1 MPKKE
6 FDHIPDSPKHKR
18 RSKRKMKK
26 KISNNDDSS
35 DDEFDTIEEFMDNTS
50 NITDMEVAEIQKQ
63 VSKIFPTKSKKDK
76 NRQLKNIKKYLN
88 KLKNKKQ
95 NVKLTIKE
103 KSKKNKKKKIEEDE
117 EDEEEDEEDDDEEE
131 EQEEDDDEEEEDEDD
146 DENEEEEITDAL
158 KNSMKF
164 NIIFSDPMGGG
175 AESEWIKELYKAYEE
190 EYDED
195 DEDYDPNEDNSQED
209 DYCTSDE
216 EDNIINKKKS
226 KYKKGDT
233 VEVKVKGWD
242 KFYKGKIVK
251 VNEKKNKEK
260 KKKFYTYNIK
270 LDEDENDDENEY
282 EIVKNVKSDRIKG
295 FDKES
300 MEYKQIIDEFK
311 ELIKTKKGKSKKA
324 YQQKLDKL
332 VKTNEKREK
341 KIKMKKEKQRKTK
354 NFKKFR
360 KMLREKNTMNDYNY
374 FKKLNSTQQTVIIKK
389 LEEIHK
395 HTNVEKPY
403 RLQLVEADI
412 PVVYKANA
420 MKKINSLEFIDPGN
434 GEYYKI
440 KNWVDTFMRIP
451 FNKYNSLPISIDD
464 GVDKCQEFMENAKK
478 TLDNA
483 VFGLNDAKMQ
493 IMQMIGQWISNPKS
507 VGTAIAIQGPMG
519 TGKTTLVKEGIS
531 KILNRPFA
539 FLPLGGA
546 TDSSYLEGHSYTY
559 EGSVW
564 GKIVDILINSKSM
577 NPVFYFDELDKVSDT
592 PKGEEIIG
600 ILTHLTDTTQNSQF
614 HDKYFSNIDF
624 NLSKALFIFSY
635 NDEAK
640 VNSIL
645 KDRMYRI
652 KTKGYGN
659 KEKTTIANKYLIPA
673 IVKNVNFNP
682 EDIIVPDE
690 TIEYIINTYTEKEKG
705 VRNLKRALE
714 IIFTKIN
721 LYRLM
726 KNDSTLFDN
735 EKTIN
740 VEFPFTVTND
750 VVSKL
755 VKKNEGNSAP
765 FGMYL

>member
-1 MPKKE
+1 MPKKD
-6 FDHIPDSPKHKR
+6 FDHIPDSPKNKR
-18 RSKRKMKK
+18 RAKRKMKK
-26 KISNNDDSS
+26 KLSNNDDSS
-35 DDEFDTIEEFMDNTS
+35 DEEFDTIEDFMDNTS
-50 NITDMEVAEIQKQ
+50 NVTDMEVTEIQKQ
-63 VSKIFPTKSKKDK
+63 VSKLFPTKTKKDK

-103 KSKKNKKKKIEEDE
+103 KSKKKKKKKIVESDDE
-117 EDEEEDEEDDDEEE
+117 EEEDDDEEE
-131 EQEEDDDEEEEDEDD
+131 EEEDDDEDEDD
-146 DENEEEEITDAL
+146 EEDNDEEEISDAL

-164 NIIFSDPMGGG
+164 NIIFNDALGGG
-175 AESEWIKELYKAYEE
+175 DATWLQELYKAYDE
-190 EYDED
+190 EYDP
-195 DEDYDPNEDNSQED
+195 DEDEEYDPDEDEDNSQED

-216 EDNIINKKKS
+216 EDNIVNKKKS
-226 KYKKGDT
+226 KYKKGDS

-242 KFYKGKIVK
+242 KFYKGKVIK

-260 KKKFYTYNIK
+260 KKKFYTYNVK
-270 LDEDENDDENEY
+270 LDEDDDDENEY
-282 EIVKNVKSDRIKG
+282 EIVKNVRSDRIKG

-311 ELIKTKKGKSKKA
+311 ELVKTKKGKSKKA

-341 KIKMKKEKQRKTK
+341 KLKMKKEKQRKTK

-360 KMLREKNTMNDYNY
+360 KMLREKNIMNDYNY

-493 IMQMIGQWISNPKS
+493 IMQMVGQWISNPKS

-577 NPVFYFDELDKVSDT
+577 NPVFYFDELDKVSGT

-673 IVKNVNFNP
+673 IVKNVNFKP

>member
-1 MPKKE
+1 
-6 FDHIPDSPKHKR
+6 
-18 RSKRKMKK
+18 
-26 KISNNDDSS
+26 
-35 DDEFDTIEEFMDNTS
+35 
-50 NITDMEVAEIQKQ
+50 
-63 VSKIFPTKSKKDK
+63 
-76 NRQLKNIKKYLN
+76 
-88 KLKNKKQ
+88 
-95 NVKLTIKE
+95 
-103 KSKKNKKKKIEEDE
+103 
-117 EDEEEDEEDDDEEE
+117 
-131 EQEEDDDEEEEDEDD
+131 
-146 DENEEEEITDAL
+146 
-158 KNSMKF
+158 MKF

-395 HTNVEKPY
+395 HSNVEKPY

-519 TGKTTLVKEGIS
+519 TCKTTLVKEGIS

-750 VVSKL
+750 IVGKL

>member
-1 MPKKE
+1 MPKKD
-6 FDHIPDSPKHKR
+6 FDHIPDSPKNKR
-18 RSKRKMKK
+18 RAKRKMKK
-26 KISNNDDSS
+26 KLSNNDDSS
-35 DDEFDTIEEFMDNTS
+35 DEEFDTIEDFMDNTS
-50 NITDMEVAEIQKQ
+50 NVTDMEVTEIQKQ
-63 VSKIFPTKSKKDK
+63 VSKLFPTKTKKDK

-103 KSKKNKKKKIEEDE
+103 KSKKKKKKKIVESDDE
-117 EDEEEDEEDDDEEE
+117 EEEDDDEEE
-131 EQEEDDDEEEEDEDD
+131 EEEDDDEDEDD
-146 DENEEEEITDAL
+146 EEDNDEEEISDAL

-164 NIIFSDPMGGG
+164 NIIFNDALGGG
-175 AESEWIKELYKAYEE
+175 DATWLQELYKAYDE
-190 EYDED
+190 EYDP
-195 DEDYDPNEDNSQED
+195 DEDEDNSQED

-216 EDNIINKKKS
+216 EDNIVNKKKS
-226 KYKKGDT
+226 KYKKGDS

-242 KFYKGKIVK
+242 KFYKGKVIK

-260 KKKFYTYNIK
+260 KKKFYTYNVK
-270 LDEDENDDENEY
+270 LDEDDDDENEY
-282 EIVKNVKSDRIKG
+282 EIVKNVRSDRIKG

-311 ELIKTKKGKSKKA
+311 ELVKTKKGKSKKA

-341 KIKMKKEKQRKTK
+341 KLKMKKEKQRKTK

-360 KMLREKNTMNDYNY
+360 KMLREKNIMNDYNY

-493 IMQMIGQWISNPKS
+493 IMQMVGQWISNPKS

-577 NPVFYFDELDKVSDT
+577 NPVFYFDELDKVSGT

-673 IVKNVNFNP
+673 IVKNVNFKP